1 MQLFDTPIW
10 SVSDLTRF
18 IRKLFENEPVL
29 QDVWVEGEVSNV
41 SRPASGHLYFTL
53 KDRGAALR
61 CVMWRTQVMQQTYH
75 LQNGDAVEI
84 HGSVSVYDAGGNY
97 QLYADLIRPAG
108 QGVLYQEFLRLK
120 AQLEAEGLFDDARKR
135 LLPQWPK
142 LIGIVTS
149 PTGAA
154 LRDMQNTIR
163 RRYPLVEVIVAPS
176 AVQGVD
182 APVELLAAI
191 RALHRLD
198 PQPDVILI
206 ARGGGSMEDLWAFN
220 DERVVR
226 AVAAAEIPVVSGVG
240 HETDFTL
247 IDFAA
252 DVRAPTP
259 TAAAEIVTPDQFEL
273 NEILQEYRSRLD
285 KNVLKVVESLGLQFN
300 NIMQRLY
307 RGSPLIKVSINRQR
321 IDDIERR
328 LLATLRYSMHLR
340 MVNLEG
346 VSQKLKVLNPQA
358 ILRRGYAVV
367 LKLDGTLVRSV
378 AQVKPADTLRIQ
390 VSDGEFGVQVEDEN
404 KFEE

>member
-142 LIGIVTS
+142 RIGIVTS

-191 RALHRLD
+191 RELHRLD

-285 KNVLKVVESLGLQFN
+285 KNVLKVVESLGLQLN